1 MIPPL
6 PIGTYV
12 NRYPLFVPLARTE
25 SIRHAE
31 VDAGTAGGTQFA
43 TVPPSLRDG
52 KSPENPTVYVVE

>member
-1 MIPPL
+1 MKPPF

-12 NRYPLFVPLARTE
+12 KRYPLFVPVARAV
-25 SIRHAE
+25 SIRQAE